1 MAKNKRYVVKKSF
14 RKRGFIVF
22 LVLILAL
29 AALAVPI
36 VSSLEL
42 VKDYIDIGADVL
54 SVPDIVSGDLGFDIL
69 TDNWDV
75 WILCV
80 YMLFA
85 LVLVL
90 KTLFALMSKGK
101 RKFAL
106 TAFMTVVM
114 AIVYLASVQFSFDFG
129 AIGDAVGDIGTLL
142 GDISYGVYAM
152 IGCPLIVFLISGL
165 VYKKIKY

>member
-14 RKRGFIVF
+14 RKRGFVLV

-42 VKDYIDIGADVL
+42 VEDYIDIGTDVL
-54 SVPDIVSGDLGFDIL
+54 SVQDIVSGDLGFSIL

-85 LVLVL
+85 AVLVL
-90 KTLFALMSKGK
+90 KVLFALITKGR

-106 TAFMTVVM
+106 TAFMLVLL
-114 AIVYLASVQFSFDFG
+114 AIVYIAAAQFNFDFD
-129 AIGDAVGDIGTLL
+129 AMTDAVNDIGGLL
-142 GDISYGVYAM
+142 GDINYGVYAM
-152 IGCPLIVFLISGL
+152 AGCPLIVFLISGL
-165 VYKKIKY
+165 VYKRIKY